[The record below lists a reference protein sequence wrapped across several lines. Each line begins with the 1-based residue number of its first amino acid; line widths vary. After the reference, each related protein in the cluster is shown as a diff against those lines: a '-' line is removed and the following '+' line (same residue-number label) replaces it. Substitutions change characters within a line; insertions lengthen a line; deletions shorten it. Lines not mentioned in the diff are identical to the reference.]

1 MALWLYVT
9 LVGLLMS
16 LLFNGA
22 VARLWLT
29 YPRAVVSMLP
39 RQIQQIAPKP
49 DGYQRQKMRK
59 RLFWIYLL
67 TLGLGLVT
75 TAYLPV
81 RGFLPLF
88 MIGYWQLFLVNVG
101 DLIGLDWLFRQ
112 KMIDHL
118 MIPGTEDCPDWQT
131 RNWMLH
137 LGLPEHLFLWPLLVC
152 PAAGLIYQGINLL

>member
-1 MALWLYVT
+1 MILCLHVT

-16 LLFNGA
+16 LLFN
-22 VARLWLT
+22 VTIARLWLA

-39 RQIQQIAPKP
+39 KQVQQVAPKP
-49 DGYQRQKMRK
+49 DLLQRKKMRK
-59 RLFWIYLL
+59 WLFWIYLL
-67 TLGLGLVT
+67 TFGLGLGT
-75 TAYLPV
+75 TVYLPV
-81 RGFLPLF
+81 RGFWPLF

-152 PAAGLIYQGINLL
+152 PIAGLLYQVINLL